1 MSLPFY
7 LPLSSSYLSL
17 FVLIPIYIPISFI
30 TSTIDC
36 ISLCVCLSQ
45 EWVQS
50 LFCSSCWVSEY
61 QQKQS
66 LFGGMYDL
74 SVDHRNYDL
83 QPPW

>member
-1 MSLPFY
+1 MLCDAMNGMY
-7 LPLSSSYLSL
+7 DHLWPLYHASPSRYHPSIIDS
-17 FVLIPIYIPISFI
+17 VWIYG
-30 TSTIDC
+30 DE
-36 ISLCVCLSQ
+36 

>member
-1 MSLPFY
+1 VKKIM
-7 LPLSSSYLSL
+7 
-17 FVLIPIYIPISFI
+17 
-30 TSTIDC
+30 
-36 ISLCVCLSQ
+36 

-50 LFCSSCWVSEY
+50 LFCSVPPAVWVSEY